1 MQLIT
6 LKLSNFQGLRSF
18 ELNPSGQNAT
28 VYGDNATG
36 KTTVFNAFTWLLFDK
51 PSTGAKNYTPKT
63 RSGGSEVHNL
73 EHTAEAV
80 LRLDNGQEVT
90 LRKSY
95 HEVWAK
101 KKGSAEASLS
111 GHTTDYYI
119 DGVPISER
127 EYGYQIEQMIAAP
140 ERLKMLT
147 MPDYFAEVMEW
158 GDRRK
163 LLLDIC
169 GDLTDADVLASTPE
183 LSPLLDVLRKNN
195 NGDLYSVDE
204 YKKITQARMTKINDD
219 LKTLPG
225 RIDEASRAIP
235 DIGGLDM
242 AEIAA
247 ELDSLEAQKAAL
259 LAKRQDVLSGDAVSE
274 EYKRQLKEAQDDL
287 RQAELAFNEQTS
299 QVKMDLQSKL
309 MDLRNTYSAKRAELA
324 AAQLAL
330 NEDNRKIEAMEQRR
344 AKLLA
349 DYAQVEA
356 SRWDE
361 AAGICPTCHR
371 PLPDAEVDALKSD
384 FNKQRSERLE
394 IINNQGMT
402 ECSQGMITALKEQ
415 ASERQQVIM
424 AIEGELKDL
433 AARSAVIKE
442 QITDIAPFDKTA
454 AYAELTNKI
463 AQLQSL
469 GADSK
474 AAALEL
480 AKTFDAEIAVVTE
493 QIDQLMRDKSKFAM
507 AATQQRRIAELQELE
522 KKLGADYERLQG
534 NVYLCEQFVRTKVSM
549 LDDRINSRFKSV
561 RFRLFVEQQNGG
573 LKECCDVLV
582 PNEAGVLVPYGMAN
596 NAGRI
601 NAGLEIIDALGQ
613 YWGISMPVFVDNAE
627 SVTRLQP
634 IAAQVIRL
642 VVSEPDKV
650 LRVA

>member
-1 MQLIT
+1 
-6 LKLSNFQGLRSF
+6 
-18 ELNPSGQNAT
+18 
-28 VYGDNATG
+28 
-36 KTTVFNAFTWLLFDK
+36 
-51 PSTGAKNYTPKT
+51 
-63 RSGGSEVHNL
+63 
-73 EHTAEAV
+73 
-80 LRLDNGQEVT
+80 
-90 LRKSY
+90 
-95 HEVWAK
+95 
-101 KKGSAEASLS
+101 
-111 GHTTDYYI
+111 
-119 DGVPISER
+119 
-127 EYGYQIEQMIAAP
+127 
-140 ERLKMLT
+140 
-147 MPDYFAEVMEW
+147 
-158 GDRRK
+158 
-163 LLLDIC
+163 
-169 GDLTDADVLASTPE
+169 
-183 LSPLLDVLRKNN
+183 
-195 NGDLYSVDE
+195 
-204 YKKITQARMTKINDD
+204 
-219 LKTLPG
+219 
-225 RIDEASRAIP
+225 
-235 DIGGLDM
+235 
-242 AEIAA
+242 
-247 ELDSLEAQKAAL
+247 
-259 LAKRQDVLSGDAVSE
+259 
-274 EYKRQLKEAQDDL
+274 
-287 RQAELAFNEQTS
+287 
-299 QVKMDLQSKL
+299 
-309 MDLRNTYSAKRAELA
+309 
-324 AAQLAL
+324 
-330 NEDNRKIEAMEQRR
+330 
-344 AKLLA
+344 
-349 DYAQVEA
+349 
-356 SRWDE
+356 
-361 AAGICPTCHR
+361 
-371 PLPDAEVDALKSD
+371 
-384 FNKQRSERLE
+384 
-394 IINNQGMT
+394 
-402 ECSQGMITALKEQ
+402 MITALKEQ

-561 RFRLFVEQQNGG
+561 RFGLFVEQQNGG